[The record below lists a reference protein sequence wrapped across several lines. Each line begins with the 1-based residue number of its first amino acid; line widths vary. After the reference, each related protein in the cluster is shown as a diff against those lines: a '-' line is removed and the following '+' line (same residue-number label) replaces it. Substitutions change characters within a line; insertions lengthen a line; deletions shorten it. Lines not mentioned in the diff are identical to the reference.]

1 MPKVRIL
8 IFLVTIGIVA
18 SLALFASY
26 YARCY
31 KLNLKTFKFTPNGIL
46 VVNSEPNGAQIYLN
60 NQLKT
65 ATSATLSVAP
75 GAYTIQIKKDGFLTW
90 EKQMEVQKEVVTQI
104 DAVLFPAA
112 PSLSALTFSGV
123 ASPVVSPSTTKIAY
137 AVPGTKDTIEKTG
150 LWITEV
156 ATFPIGFNREPKRI
170 TDGDLT
176 NATWV
181 WSPDEREILLTID
194 KLTYLLDTSEF
205 TPQIERLNVS
215 NQLDLIHARWKEIEN
230 KKLSAQ
236 LTNLPDELESIFSKN
251 ADTIIFSPDEYK
263 ILYTASESASLPVGL
278 IKELP
283 GASTQTQTR
292 AIKPGMKYVYDIKE
306 DRNFEIATKDDITYW
321 LPTSRHLIIP
331 QKDKIVIV
339 EYDGTNK
346 QTVYSG
352 SYIYPHAYP
361 YSNAGKM
368 LILTNLGATDSLPN
382 LYSLNLK

>member
-8 IFLVTIGIVA
+8 IFLVTILIVA

-26 YARCY
+26 YARGY
-31 KLNLKTFKFTPNGIL
+31 KLNFKTLKFSPNGIL
-46 VVNSEPNGAQIYLN
+46 VVNSEPNGAQIYIDD
-60 NQLKT
+60 QLKT
-65 ATSATLSVAP
+65 ATSATISVAP
-75 GAYTIQIKKDGFLTW
+75 GIYKIQVKKDGFLTW

-112 PSLSALTFSGV
+112 PSLSALTFAGV
-123 ASPVVSPSTTKIAY
+123 ANPVVSPSTTKIAY
-137 AVPGTKDTIEKTG
+137 AVPGTIDTTEKTG

-176 NATWV
+176 KATWT

-194 KLTYLLDTSEF
+194 KLSYLLDTTEF
-205 TPQIERLNVS
+205 TPQEERVNVS
-215 NQLDLIHARWKEIEN
+215 NQLDAIHKRWDEIED
-230 KKLSAQ
+230 KKLTAQ
-236 LTNLPDELESIFSKN
+236 LTNLPDELETIFAKK

-263 ILYTASESASLPVGL
+263 ILYTASESATLPAGL
-278 IKELP
+278 VKELP
-283 GASTQTQTR
+283 GASTQKQTR
-292 AIKPGMKYVYDIKE
+292 DIKPGMKYVYDIKE
-306 DRNFEIATKDDITYW
+306 DRNFEVANKEEITYW
-321 LPTSRHLIIP
+321 LPTSRHLIVP

-352 SYIYPHAYP
+352 SYIFPHAYP

>member
-26 YARCY
+26 YARGY

-283 GASTQTQTR
+283 GASTQKQTR